1 MHFATTCI
9 DDFFKYPNAIRKYAN
24 SLEYNPDKQGRWPG
38 VRSRPLHLLDAVLYS
53 NICDKYLSN
62 FYPIDTLMT
71 GQVQYRAE
79 AVFQKVSGKYG
90 GGWIHNDRE
99 YMHATIF
106 YLTPNI
112 SDDSGTSIFIP
123 KKDSLPSSLPDG
135 MTLKNKKKEQFY
147 KSEISLEEAEAD
159 RLKNNRSLFNEV
171 IRFSNVY
178 NRCIGYDGS
187 HWHAANNFANVNKE
201 EERLTLVI
209 FWSSIVGP
217 STGLQRTKMNQI

>member
-62 FYPIDTLMT
+62 FYPIDTLIT

-79 AVFQKVSGKYG
+79 AAFQKVSGKYG

-99 YMHATIF
+99 YVHTTIF
-106 YLTPNI
+106 YLTPNV

-123 KKDSLPSSLPDG
+123 KKDSLPFVVED
-135 MTLKNKKKEQFY
+135 KNYTMKKEQFY

-178 NRCIGYDGS
+178 NRCIGFDGS

-201 EERLTLVI
+201 EERLTLII
-209 FWSSIVGP
+209 FWLSIVGP
-217 STGLQRTKMNQI
+217 STGLQRTKMNPI